1 MRFAVAALV
10 LVLLAGCAPATDRA
24 SLQSRGDTLV
34 AQLREVPGVLD
45 AVVSDEKPGDNAVP
59 IFVRVDYDLGAE
71 AIADTLVAV
80 RDTMADS
87 DFERFSLQAEMDD
100 SQELPYGAEISWSGL
115 PKEATIREETAIWLA
130 IIEST
135 PLLGM
140 TYLASY
146 SGVGSDVIVKYSR
159 AVAPDGTLATDDEV
173 EAAMTAAWVAAGRNA
188 DDLGVLS

>member
-10 LVLLAGCAPATDRA
+10 LLLLAGCAPGTDRA

-45 AVVSDEKPGDNAVP
+45 AVVRDEKPGKNAAP
-59 IFVRVDYDLGAE
+59 MFVRVEYDLGAE
-71 AIADTLVAV
+71 GIAETLVAV
-80 RDTMADS
+80 RNTMSDS
-87 DFERFSLQAEMDD
+87 DFELFSLKAEVDD

-115 PKEATIREETAIWLA
+115 PTEAAIREETSLMFALL
-130 IIEST
+130 EST

-146 SGVGSDVIVKYSR
+146 SGVGSDVVVEYSR
-159 AVAPDGTLATDDEV
+159 AVEPDGSLATADEV
-173 EAAMTAAWVAAGRNA
+173 EAALTAAWVAAGRDA
-188 DDLGVLS
+188 DALGVLP